1 MSTAQPP
8 DTLPPSTNLTPT
20 IFLNEPTASTPSQTI
35 LLAFWMNAP
44 VRTYT
49 KYLAEYRR
57 LAPAA
62 RIIYTTTSSRDFLLP
77 TSTPALQKRLTPA
90 VEVLRA
96 SPTPVH
102 IHLFSNGG
110 VFAVTTLLSA
120 YKARA
125 CAPLPVSAILI
136 DSAPGRA
143 SIREGLRAFSFA
155 LPRTFVLR
163 VSGKAVLCALFV
175 VVYTVN
181 WVLRRPDAIQRGRI
195 ALNDSELVGGDPA
208 RCYLYSDGDEL
219 VGWRDVE
226 DHADEAEGSG
236 LRVRREKF
244 VGSPHVAHM
253 KADPVRYWG
262 VVREYLG
269 I

>member
-49 KYLAEYRR
+49 KYLAD
-57 LAPAA
+57 
-62 RIIYTTTSSRDFLLP
+62 RDFLLP

-163 VSGKAVLCALFV
+163 VLGKAVLCALFV